1 MACETD
7 LLVIGRKLSICI
19 YKIKLISIYFESK
32 SVCYFPAMFESRL
45 HCFEFHV
52 EAELTTKTLFVN
64 HQPAVSHVLSQLSLC
79 LRGTGL
85 SKVNRKINK
94 LWSLPCAVGVEGGG
108 WAYECVRIQCDQFC
122 DGEMCSHGVECRES

>member
-45 HCFEFHV
+45 LHCFEFGV
-52 EAELTTKTLFVN
+52 EAELTLKTLFEN
-64 HQPAVSHVLSQLSLC
+64 HQPALSRLLS
-79 LRGTGL
+79 
-85 SKVNRKINK
+85 
-94 LWSLPCAVGVEGGG
+94 
-108 WAYECVRIQCDQFC
+108 
-122 DGEMCSHGVECRES
+122 